1 MKKNNRDFDKILNKI
16 KEVEERDG
24 ICIYGDI
31 DHPLTKEDLKNMSEK
46 EILELLLFIIDTDEY
61 EPNPQDS
68 RKEKIEKVMKMID
81 DMSMVLNV
89 NFYDGSLGQALS
101 KEDIICLTK
110 YVERTISES
119 ISVSTIN
126 GRILKNILIKTKK
139 LILIFPRNTIYTN
152 NEEDRHNKNRRHL
165 FVHTSLERSSY

>member
-24 ICIYGDI
+24 ICIYGDV

-61 EPNPQDS
+61 EPSPQDS
-68 RKEKIEKVMKMID
+68 RKTKIEKVMKMID

-101 KEDIICLTK
+101 KEDIICLTD
-110 YVERTISES
+110 EELDELLEEQI
-119 ISVSTIN
+119 
-126 GRILKNILIKTKK
+126 IL
-139 LILIFPRNTIYTN
+139 F
-152 NEEDRHNKNRRHL
+152 
-165 FVHTSLERSSY
+165 